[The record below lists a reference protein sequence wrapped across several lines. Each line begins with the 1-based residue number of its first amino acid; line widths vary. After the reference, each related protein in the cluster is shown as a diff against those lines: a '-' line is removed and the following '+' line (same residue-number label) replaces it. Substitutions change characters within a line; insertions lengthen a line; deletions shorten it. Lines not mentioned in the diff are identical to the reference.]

1 MPHLIT
7 SLFAQLVLALL
18 LDNVWVGFFAASFY
32 YIGRE
37 VAQAEQR
44 VIQNYYNN
52 KRANAPWWCGFQIRA
67 WTVKGFLDWF
77 LPMLGTGFVVMFF
90 SR

>member
-1 MPHLIT
+1 MMHLLIA
-7 SLFAQLVLALL
+7 LGAQAFLYLL
-18 LDNVWVGFFAASFY
+18 TCNLWVGFFAASFY
-32 YIGRE
+32 YVGRE

-52 KRANAPWWCGFQIRA
+52 KRANAPWWCGFQVRA

-77 LPMLGTGFVVMFF
+77 LPTLGTGFVVMFF